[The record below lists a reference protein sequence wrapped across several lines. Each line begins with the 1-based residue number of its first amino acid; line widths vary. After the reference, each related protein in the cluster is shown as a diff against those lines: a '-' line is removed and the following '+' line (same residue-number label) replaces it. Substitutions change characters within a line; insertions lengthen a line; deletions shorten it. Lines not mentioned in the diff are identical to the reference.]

1 MIKQLRDDNVE
12 PAFFTLYSYAAMQ
25 VLAQGI
31 GEAGEPDPDAV
42 IDVLHKGNF
51 DTVIGPL
58 KFDDKGD
65 LTEPAFVM
73 YSWNDGKYQPSPANR
88 EHQGDGDAAA
98 LLGRGE
104 TFKLRKASPMPN
116 SLRNS
121 TVVITGAS
129 SGIGKAAALAF
140 AAQGANL
147 VLGARRDEALFE
159 VAEEAQRYG
168 VHAIAVPSDVTDLE
182 DMRLLASTAA
192 QRFGGID
199 VWINNAGIGLVGPFA
214 DVPMESHR
222 RVVETNLFGG
232 MNGTHAVL
240 PYFLDQQYGT
250 LITNISFGAWIAP
263 PFAAAYAA
271 SKAGLEA
278 FTQSIRLELEDWPE
292 IHVCDVF
299 PAVIDTPGY
308 QHGGNYMGKEIK
320 PSSPLVPPERVADAM
335 VSLAKRPRRGV
346 TVGAMAPVTK
356 FMHTLAPAMTEE
368 RDVPRA
374 EALFPP
380 RGPCP
385 LHPRLPVRTGARG
398 HRHQRRLP
406 PAVQRKRPAPD
417 AGRNGGNRQHR
428 RRRSAGPA
436 LSGHQSRS

>member
-1 MIKQLRDDNVE
+1 
-12 PAFFTLYSYAAMQ
+12 
-25 VLAQGI
+25 
-31 GEAGEPDPDAV
+31 
-42 IDVLHKGNF
+42 
-51 DTVIGPL
+51 
-58 KFDDKGD
+58 
-65 LTEPAFVM
+65 
-73 YSWNDGKYQPSPANR
+73 
-88 EHQGDGDAAA
+88 
-98 LLGRGE
+98 
-104 TFKLRKASPMPN
+104 MPN
-116 SLRNS
+116 SLRNT

-129 SGIGKAAALAF
+129 SGIGKAAAFAF

-147 VLGARRDEALFE
+147 VLGARRYEALFE

-168 VHAIAVPSDVTDLE
+168 VAAIAVPSDVTDLE

-222 RVVETNLFGG
+222 QVVETNLFGS

-271 SKAGLEA
+271 SKAGIEG

-308 QHGGNYMGKEIK
+308 QHGGNYMGKELK
-320 PSSPLVPPERVADAM
+320 PGSPLVPPERVADAM

-356 FMHTLAPAMTEE
+356 FMHTLAPALTEA
-368 RDVPRA
+368 VMSRA
-374 EALFPP
+374 LKHYF
-380 RGPCP
+380 
-385 LHPRLPVRTGARG
+385 
-398 HRHQRRLP
+398 RR
-406 PAVQRKRPAPD
+406 AAPAPYTH
-417 AGRNGGNRQHR
+417 GSLFEPVPQGTGTSGGYRRQTSGGNVRSLTLAGLAAVASIAAVGALVR
-428 RRRSAGPA
+428 R
-436 LSGHQSRS
+436 

>member
-1 MIKQLRDDNVE
+1 
-12 PAFFTLYSYAAMQ
+12 
-25 VLAQGI
+25 
-31 GEAGEPDPDAV
+31 
-42 IDVLHKGNF
+42 
-51 DTVIGPL
+51 
-58 KFDDKGD
+58 
-65 LTEPAFVM
+65 
-73 YSWNDGKYQPSPANR
+73 
-88 EHQGDGDAAA
+88 
-98 LLGRGE
+98 
-104 TFKLRKASPMPN
+104 MPN

-140 AAQGANL
+140 AAHGANL

-159 VAEEAQRYG
+159 VAEEAHRQHG

-240 PYFLDQQYGT
+240 PYFFDQQYGT

-271 SKAGLEA
+271 SKAGPFEA

-299 PAVIDTPGY
+299 PAVIDTPGTE
-308 QHGGNYMGKEIK
+308 HGGNYMGKELK

-335 VSLAKRPRRGV
+335 VSLAKRPAG
-346 TVGAMAPVTK
+346 GSLWAPW
-356 FMHTLAPAMTEE
+356 L
-368 RDVPRA
+368 R
-374 EALFPP
+374 
-380 RGPCP
+380 
-385 LHPRLPVRTGARG
+385 
-398 HRHQRRLP
+398 
-406 PAVQRKRPAPD
+406 
-417 AGRNGGNRQHR
+417 
-428 RRRSAGPA
+428 
-436 LSGHQSRS
+436 